1 MILKNINF
9 DKLIIFFFFCLPF
22 FIIYGPFLAETIVLL
37 IALSGFFIFKRKE
50 IKEILLSRIIFF
62 FLIFYIYL
70 NINSFFSFDSIVSL
84 KTTLPYLRMI
94 FFAIALSIFLKKIL
108 NLKKIILISF
118 LFSYIILFLD
128 SIFQIIMGHNILGY
142 PLINSR
148 VSSFFGSKLIMGS
161 FVSRTLPILL
171 AITFIENFKN
181 KKLLQIFILILS
193 GSLVFFSAERL
204 ALAYYFIILF
214 LFFILTVNRKNI
226 FIFFLFFITFVSILY
241 FFKPSSWNRLAVH
254 TITQMKESNNVFGF
268 SYRHELHYITAYHL
282 FLDNKF
288 IGNGIKS
295 FRNLCENDS
304 LVKTKI
310 LKDNKFYSPF
320 KGFLFISEDDD
331 VFYILTNPDYDYFLK
346 NLNFFISEDNAK
358 YKDKDYIQIR
368 YNNKSGA
375 VFFNKKN
382 ADYVSQGEYIGSF
395 YDFKNGCNT
404 HPHNIHLEFLAELGF
419 FGYIFLLIFFSYT
432 IFLIFKLLINIYL
445 KYKMRVSKKESEY
458 NFYFIFILIGLF
470 NSLFPLFPSG
480 SFFNNWLS
488 IVFYL
493 NLSFLINNK
502 NLLTK

>member
-1 MILKNINF
+1 MILKKINF
-9 DKLIIFFFFCLPF
+9 EKIIIYFFFCLPF
-22 FIIYGPFLAETIVLL
+22 FIISGPFLSETIVLL
-37 IALSGFFIFKRKE
+37 IVLSGFFIFKRKE
-50 IKEILLSRIIFF
+50 IEQILSNRLIFF
-62 FLIFYIYL
+62 FLIFYIYI
-70 NINSFFSFDSIVSL
+70 NINSFFSFNSIVSL
-84 KTTLPYLRMI
+84 QTTLPYLRMI
-94 FFAIALSIFLKKIL
+94 FFAIVLSIFLKKIL

-193 GSLVFFSAERL
+193 GSLIFFSAERL

-226 FIFFLFFITFVSILY
+226 LIFFTLFITFVPILY
-241 FFKPSSWNRLAVH
+241 FAKPSSWKRLAVH
-254 TITQMKESNNVFGF
+254 TVSQMKESNNVFGF
-268 SYRHELHYITAYHL
+268 SYRHELHYMTAYHL

-310 LKDNKFYSPF
+310 VKDNKFYSPF
-320 KGFLFISEDDD
+320 EGFLFIEKDDD
-331 VFYILTNPDYDYFLK
+331 FFYILQNPDYDYFLK
-346 NLNFFISEDNAK
+346 NLNFFI
-358 YKDKDYIQIR
+358 KDKDYVKIR
-368 YNNKSGA
+368 YNKFGTN
-375 VFFNKKN
+375 FFNKKN

-395 YDFKNGCNT
+395 YDYKNGCNT

-419 FGYIFLLIFFSYT
+419 FGYIFLLIFFTYT
-432 IFLIFKLLINIYL
+432 IFLILKLLLNIYL
-445 KYKMRVSKKESEY
+445 KYKMRISKKESEY